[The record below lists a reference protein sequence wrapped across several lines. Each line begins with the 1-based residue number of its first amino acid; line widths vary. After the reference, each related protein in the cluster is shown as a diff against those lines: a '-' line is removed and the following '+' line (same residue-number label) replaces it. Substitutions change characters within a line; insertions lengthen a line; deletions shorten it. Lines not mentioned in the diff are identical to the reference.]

1 MTEAAMAR
9 PTEFDRDK
17 VLDRATRLFWER
29 GFGGTS
35 ISDLEAA
42 MGIGRTSI
50 YAAFGAKEDLFMAAI
65 DHYDAT
71 YSIKL
76 RKALESGLPVGAAVE
91 AYFEELMIAFSDPDL
106 PLGCLVTNVAVE
118 GDRGTTRMGRRIAA
132 SITRAEDTFYRVLRN
147 AQSDGSIDP
156 RADVRAIGRY
166 LVASTHGLSALAKAL
181 ADINA
186 LRDVVAVILA
196 SLDGMFAGK
205 TAPANVN
212 RRSSGG
218 PARSA

>member
-1 MTEAAMAR
+1 MAR
-9 PTEFDRDK
+9 PREFDREK

-50 YAAFGAKEDLFMAAI
+50 YASFGAKEDLFMAAI

-71 YSIKL
+71 YSIRL
-76 RKALESGLPVGAAVE
+76 RQALQSGLPVRAAI
-91 AYFEELMIAFSDPDL
+91 ALYFDELLKAFHDPDL

-132 SITRAEDTFYRVLRN
+132 SITRAEDTFYRVLRD
-147 AQSDGSIDP
+147 AQIAGEIDN
-156 RADVRAIGRY
+156 RADARAIARY
-166 LVASTHGLSALAKAL
+166 LVASTHGLSAMAKAV
-181 ADINA
+181 ADTTM
-186 LRDVVAVILA
+186 LRDVVNVVLA
-196 SLDGMFAGK
+196 SADELLAGK
-205 TAPANVN
+205 PPANAN
-212 RRSSGG
+212 A
-218 PARSA
+218 PQARATA

>member
-1 MTEAAMAR
+1 MAR
-9 PTEFDRDK
+9 PKEFERDK

-29 GFGGTS
+29 GFAGAS

-50 YAAFGAKEDLFMAAI
+50 YASFGAKEDLFMAAI

-76 RKALESGLPVGAAVE
+76 RNALNSGLPVRQAIAL
-91 AYFEELMIAFSDPDL
+91 YFDELMIAFADPDL

-132 SITRAEDTFYRVLRN
+132 SITRAEDTFYRLLRD
-147 AQSDGSIDP
+147 AQMSGDIDS
-156 RADVRAIGRY
+156 RADARAISRY
-166 LVASTHGLSALAKAL
+166 LVMSTHGLSALAKAIS
-181 ADINA
+181 DVNA
-186 LRDVVAVILA
+186 LREVVGVILG
-196 SLDGMFAGK
+196 SVDDMFAGK
-205 TAPANVN
+205 SHPANAN
-212 RRSSGG
+212 E
-218 PARSA
+218 PATAALARSR

>member
-1 MTEAAMAR
+1 MAR
-9 PTEFDRDK
+9 PKEFDREK

-35 ISDLEAA
+35 ISHLEAA
-42 MGIGRTSI
+42 MGLGRTSI

-76 RKALESGLPVGAAVE
+76 RNALNSGLPVRAAIE
-91 AYFEELMIAFSDPDL
+91 RYFEELMIAFSDPDL

-132 SITRAEDTFYRVLRN
+132 SITRAEDTFYRVLRQ
-147 AQSDGSIDP
+147 AQVEGAIDA

-166 LVASTHGLSALAKAL
+166 LVASTHGLSALAKAIS
-181 ADINA
+181 DINA
-186 LRDVVAVILA
+186 LRDVVAVILD
-196 SLDGMFAGK
+196 SVDDMFAG
-205 TAPANVN
+205 
-212 RRSSGG
+212 
-218 PARSA
+218 RSAANANKPKARQPAIG

>member
-1 MTEAAMAR
+1 MAR
-9 PTEFDRDK
+9 PKEFDHGK

-29 GFGGTS
+29 GFAGTS

-76 RKALESGLPVGAAVE
+76 RNALTSGLPVRAAIE
-91 AYFEELMIAFSDPDL
+91 LYFEELLKAFADPDL

-132 SITRAEDTFYRVLRN
+132 SITRAEDTFYRVLRQ
-147 AQSDGSIDP
+147 AQAEGAVGP
-156 RADVRAIGRY
+156 RADVRAVSRY
-166 LVASTHGLSALAKAL
+166 LVASTHGLSALAKAIS
-181 ADINA
+181 DINA
-186 LRDVVAVILA
+186 LRDVVGVILA
-196 SLDGMFAGK
+196 SLDDMLTGDR
-205 TAPANVN
+205 PANLNQPGALV
-212 RRSSGG
+212 SGLV
-218 PARSA
+218 

>member
-1 MTEAAMAR
+1 MAR
-9 PTEFDRDK
+9 PKEFDRAR

-29 GFGGTS
+29 GFAGAS

-71 YSIKL
+71 YSVKL
-76 RKALESGLPVGAAVE
+76 RNALTSGLPVRE
-91 AYFEELMIAFSDPDL
+91 AIRLYFDELLKAFADPDL

-132 SITRAEDTFYRVLRN
+132 SITRAEDTFYRVLRE
-147 AQSDGSIDP
+147 AQVAGAIDP
-156 RADVRAIGRY
+156 RADARAIARY
-166 LVASTHGLSALAKAL
+166 LVASTHGLSAMAKAIS
-181 ADINA
+181 DIGGM
-186 LRDVVAVILA
+186 RDVVSVILA
-196 SLDGMFAGK
+196 STEDLLTGRQ
-205 TAPANVN
+205 PANAN
-212 RRSSGG
+212 RQATAAG
-218 PARSA
+218 

>member
-1 MTEAAMAR
+1 LAR
-9 PTEFDRDK
+9 PKEFDREK

-76 RKALESGLPVGAAVE
+76 RNALNSGLPVRQAIE
-91 AYFEELMIAFSDPDL
+91 RYFEELMIAFGDPDL

-132 SITRAEDTFYRVLRN
+132 SITRAEDTFYRVLRQ
-147 AQSDGSIDP
+147 AQVEGAIDP
-156 RADVRAIGRY
+156 RTDVRAIGRY
-166 LVASTHGLSALAKAL
+166 LVASTHGLSALAKATS
-181 ADINA
+181 DIYA
-186 LRDVVAVILA
+186 LRDVVAVIL
-196 SLDGMFAGK
+196 SSVDDMFAGNNAANANAPK
-205 TAPANVN
+205 APA
-212 RRSSGG
+212 
-218 PARSA
+218 ATA

>member
-1 MTEAAMAR
+1 MAR
-9 PTEFDRDK
+9 PKEFDRNK

-76 RKALESGLPVGAAVE
+76 RNALNSGLPVRQAIVL
-91 AYFEELMIAFSDPDL
+91 YFDELMTAFSDPDL

-132 SITRAEDTFYRVLRN
+132 SITRAEDTFYRRC
-147 AQSDGSIDP
+147 AP
-156 RADVRAIGRY
+156 RRSRATSTRAPTPGRSR
-166 LVASTHGLSALAKAL
+166 ASWSPTRTGCRRWPRRWPILP
-181 ADINA
+181 A
-186 LRDVVAVILA
+186 LRDVVGVILKSVDDMLGGDA
-196 SLDGMFAGK
+196 ANANL
-205 TAPANVN
+205 PAE
-212 RRSSGG
+212 SI
-218 PARSA
+218 ARSA

>member
-1 MTEAAMAR
+1 MAR
-9 PTEFDRDK
+9 PKEFERDK

-29 GFGGTS
+29 GFAGAS

-50 YAAFGAKEDLFMAAI
+50 YASFGAKEDLFMAAI

-76 RKALESGLPVGAAVE
+76 RNALNSGLPVRQAIAL
-91 AYFEELMIAFSDPDL
+91 YFEELMIAFADPDL

-132 SITRAEDTFYRVLRN
+132 SITRAEDTFYRLLRD
-147 AQSDGSIDP
+147 AQMSGDIDS
-156 RADVRAIGRY
+156 RADARAISRY
-166 LVASTHGLSALAKAL
+166 LVMSTHGLSALAKAIS
-181 ADINA
+181 DVNA
-186 LRDVVAVILA
+186 LREVVGVILG
-196 SLDGMFAGK
+196 SVDDMFAGK
-205 TAPANVN
+205 SHPANAN
-212 RRSSGG
+212 E
-218 PARSA
+218 PATAALARSR

>member
-1 MTEAAMAR
+1 MAR
-9 PTEFDRDK
+9 PKEFERDK

-29 GFGGTS
+29 GFAGAS

-50 YAAFGAKEDLFMAAI
+50 YASFGAKEDLFMAAI

-76 RKALESGLPVGAAVE
+76 RNALNSGLPVRQAIAL
-91 AYFEELMIAFSDPDL
+91 YFEELMIAFADPDL

-132 SITRAEDTFYRVLRN
+132 SITRAEDTFYRLLRD
-147 AQSDGSIDP
+147 AQMGGDIDP
-156 RADVRAIGRY
+156 RADARAISRY
-166 LVASTHGLSALAKAL
+166 LVMSTHGLSALAKAIS
-181 ADINA
+181 DVNA
-186 LRDVVAVILA
+186 LREVVGVILG
-196 SLDGMFAGK
+196 SVDDMFAGK
-205 TAPANVN
+205 SHPANAN
-212 RRSSGG
+212 E
-218 PARSA
+218 PATAALARSR

>member
-1 MTEAAMAR
+1 MAR
-9 PTEFDRDK
+9 PKEFDREN

-29 GFGGTS
+29 GFAGTS

-50 YAAFGAKEDLFMAAI
+50 YAAFGSKEDLFMAAI

-76 RKALESGLPVGAAVE
+76 RNALTSGLPPRQAIAL
-91 AYFEELMIAFSDPDL
+91 YFDELLKAFDDADL
-106 PLGCLVTNVAVE
+106 PLGCLVTNAAVE

-132 SITRAEDTFYRVLRN
+132 SITRAEDTFYRVLRQ
-147 AQSDGSIDP
+147 AQVDGTIDG

-166 LVASTHGLSALAKAL
+166 LVANTHGLSALAKAVS
-181 ADINA
+181 DIGA
-186 LRDVVAVILA
+186 LRDIVGVILA
-196 SLDGMFAGK
+196 SVDDMLAGRR
-205 TAPANVN
+205 PANTN
-212 RRSSGG
+212 AKQPISSAG
-218 PARSA
+218 

>member
-1 MTEAAMAR
+1 MAR
-9 PTEFDRDK
+9 PKEFDRDK

-76 RKALESGLPVGAAVE
+76 RNALTSGLPVRQAIVL
-91 AYFEELMIAFSDPDL
+91 YFDELM
-106 PLGCLVTNVAVE
+106 
-118 GDRGTTRMGRRIAA
+118 RRFPIRTCRSAA
-132 SITRAEDTFYRVLRN
+132 SSPTSRSKATAARRGWAGASPPRSPGPKTR
-147 AQSDGSIDP
+147 
-156 RADVRAIGRY
+156 
-166 LVASTHGLSALAKAL
+166 STAC
-181 ADINA
+181 
-186 LRDVVAVILA
+186 
-196 SLDGMFAGK
+196 
-205 TAPANVN
+205 
-212 RRSSGG
+212 
-218 PARSA
+218 

>member
-1 MTEAAMAR
+1 MAR
-9 PTEFDRDK
+9 PKEFDRER

-29 GFGGTS
+29 GFAGTS

-71 YSIKL
+71 YSVKL
-76 RKALESGLPVGAAVE
+76 RNALNAGLPVRQAVVL
-91 AYFEELMIAFSDPDL
+91 YFDELLSAFSDPDL

-132 SITRAEDTFYRVLRN
+132 SITRAEDTFYRVLRA
-147 AQSDGSIDP
+147 AQVEGAIDP
-156 RADVRAIGRY
+156 RADVRAIGRF
-166 LVASTHGLSALAKAL
+166 LVASTHGLSALAKAVS
-181 ADINA
+181 DIGA
-186 LRDVVAVILA
+186 LRDIVGVILA
-196 SLDGMFAGK
+196 SVDELLAGK
-205 TAPANVN
+205 GAANTNRLAGRPAL
-212 RRSSGG
+212 G
-218 PARSA
+218 

>member
-1 MTEAAMAR
+1 MAR
-9 PTEFDRDK
+9 PKEFHREK

-50 YAAFGAKEDLFMAAI
+50 YAAFGAKQDLFMAAI

-76 RKALESGLPVGAAVE
+76 RNALNCGLPIRQAIVL
-91 AYFEELMIAFSDPDL
+91 YFDELLQAFSDPDL

-132 SITRAEDTFYRVLRN
+132 SITRAEDTFYHVLRA
-147 AQSDGSIDP
+147 AQVEGAVDP
-156 RADVRAIGRY
+156 RADARAIARF
-166 LVASTHGLSALAKAL
+166 LVVNTHGLSALAKAV
-181 ADINA
+181 ADVSA
-186 LRDVVAVILA
+186 LRDVVGVVLTSVDGMLSGA
-196 SLDGMFAGK
+196 SLAANTNRTVATPPK
-205 TAPANVN
+205 RTA
-212 RRSSGG
+212 RQIS
-218 PARSA
+218 

>member
-1 MTEAAMAR
+1 MHYNGPELSLPPDRWASAEESGAAGSSA
-9 PTEFDRDK
+9 
-17 VLDRATRLFWER
+17 
-29 GFGGTS
+29 GFAGAS

-76 RKALESGLPVGAAVE
+76 RDALTSGLPLRE
-91 AYFEELMIAFSDPDL
+91 AIGLYFEELMTAFSDPDL

-132 SITRAEDTFYRVLRN
+132 SITRTEDTFYRTLR
-147 AQSDGSIDP
+147 AEQVEGSIDP
-156 RADVRAIGRY
+156 RADVRAISRF
-166 LVASTHGLSALAKAL
+166 LVSNTHGLSALAKAV
-181 ADINA
+181 ADVSA
-186 LRDVVAVILA
+186 LRDVVGVILN
-196 SLDGMFAGK
+196 SVDLMLAGK
-205 TAPANVN
+205 AANAN
-212 RRSSGG
+212 LPSKRTRRS
-218 PARSA
+218 A

>member
-1 MTEAAMAR
+1 MAR
-9 PTEFDRDK
+9 PKEFDRTE

-76 RKALESGLPVGAAVE
+76 RNALTAGLPVRQAIDL
-91 AYFEELMIAFSDPDL
+91 YFEELLKAFSDPDL

-132 SITRAEDTFYRVLRN
+132 SITRAEDTFYRLLRN
-147 AQSDGSIDP
+147 AQADGAIDP
-156 RADVRAIGRY
+156 RADVRAISRF
-166 LVASTHGLSALAKAL
+166 LVASTHGLSALAKAV
-181 ADINA
+181 ADITA
-186 LRDVVAVILA
+186 LRDVVGVIGRSVDDML
-196 SLDGMFAGK
+196 GGG
-205 TAPANVN
+205 APANLN
-212 RRSSGG
+212 Q
-218 PARSA
+218 PAALMTRPA

>member
-1 MTEAAMAR
+1 MAR
-9 PTEFDRDK
+9 PKEFDHGK

-71 YSIKL
+71 YSVKL
-76 RKALESGLPVGAAVE
+76 RNALTSGLPLRAAIDL
-91 AYFEELMIAFSDPDL
+91 YFEELLKAFGDPDL

-132 SITRAEDTFYRVLRN
+132 SITRAEDTFYRVLRE
-147 AQSDGSIDP
+147 AQIEGAIGP
-156 RADVRAIGRY
+156 RADVRAIARY
-166 LVASTHGLSALAKAL
+166 LVASTHGLSAIAKAL
-181 ADINA
+181 SDINA
-186 LRDVVAVILA
+186 LRDVVGVILS
-196 SLDGMFAGK
+196 SLDEMFAGNS
-205 TAPANVN
+205 PANTNV
-212 RRSSGG
+212 RVQGREAVVQ
-218 PARSA
+218 P

>member
-1 MTEAAMAR
+1 MAR
-9 PTEFDRDK
+9 PKEFEREK

-76 RKALESGLPVGAAVE
+76 RNALNAGLPVRQAIE
-91 AYFEELMIAFSDPDL
+91 RYFEELMIAFGDPDL

-132 SITRAEDTFYRVLRN
+132 SITRAEDTFYRVLRQ
-147 AQSDGSIDP
+147 AQVEGAIDS

-166 LVASTHGLSALAKAL
+166 LVASTHGLSALAKATS
-181 ADINA
+181 DINA
-186 LRDVVAVILA
+186 LRDVVTVILT
-196 SLDGMFAGK
+196 SVDTMFAGGGAANANK
-205 TAPANVN
+205 RPAATA
-212 RRSSGG
+212 
-218 PARSA
+218 

>member
-1 MTEAAMAR
+1 MAR
-9 PTEFDRDK
+9 PTEFDRTE

-29 GFGGTS
+29 GFAGAS

-76 RKALESGLPVGAAVE
+76 RNALTAGLPVRE
-91 AYFEELMIAFSDPDL
+91 AIGLYFEELMTAFSDPEL

-118 GDRGTTRMGRRIAA
+118 GDRGTTRMGRRIAT
-132 SITRAEDTFYRVLRN
+132 SITRTEDTFYRMLRA
-147 AQSDGSIDP
+147 AQVAGAIDP
-156 RADVRAIGRY
+156 RADVRAISRFM
-166 LVASTHGLSALAKAL
+166 VANTHGLSALAKAV
-181 ADINA
+181 ADMAA
-186 LRDVVAVILA
+186 LRDIVGVILTTVDQMLA
-196 SLDGMFAGK
+196 AK
-205 TAPANVN
+205 AANAN
-212 RRSSGG
+212 LPSKRRSR
-218 PARSA
+218 AL

>member
-1 MTEAAMAR
+1 MAR
-9 PTEFDRDK
+9 PTEFDRTE

-50 YAAFGAKEDLFMAAI
+50 YAAFGAKEDLFMAAV

-71 YSIKL
+71 YSVKL
-76 RKALESGLPVGAAVE
+76 RNALTSGLPVRQAIE
-91 AYFEELMIAFSDPDL
+91 LYFEELLKAFSDPDL

-132 SITRAEDTFYRVLRN
+132 SITRAEDTFYRTLRA
-147 AQSDGSIDP
+147 AQVEGAVDP
-156 RADVRAIGRY
+156 RADARSIARF
-166 LVASTHGLSALAKAL
+166 LVASTHGLSALAKAV
-181 ADINA
+181 ADIAA
-186 LRDVVAVILA
+186 LRDVVGVILRSVDDMLTGDTA
-196 SLDGMFAGK
+196 AANINDKAAELRAAG
-205 TAPANVN
+205 
-212 RRSSGG
+212 
-218 PARSA
+218 

>member
-1 MTEAAMAR
+1 MAR
-9 PTEFDRDK
+9 PKEFDREK

-76 RKALESGLPVGAAVE
+76 RSALNSGLPVRQAIDR
-91 AYFEELMIAFSDPDL
+91 YFEELMIAFSDPDL

-132 SITRAEDTFYRVLRN
+132 SITRAEDTFYRVLRH
-147 AQSDGSIDP
+147 AQVEGAIDP

-166 LVASTHGLSALAKAL
+166 LVAATHGLSALAKATS
-181 ADINA
+181 DINA

-196 SLDGMFAGK
+196 SVDGMFAGSNAANANDSK
-205 TAPANVN
+205 VLSPAL
-212 RRSSGG
+212 GQ
-218 PARSA
+218 

>member
-1 MTEAAMAR
+1 MAR
-9 PTEFDRDK
+9 PREFDHDR

-50 YAAFGAKEDLFMAAI
+50 YASFGAKEDLFMAAI

-71 YSIKL
+71 YSVKL
-76 RKALESGLPVGAAVE
+76 RNALNSGLPVRAAIKL
-91 AYFEELMIAFSDPDL
+91 YFDELMIAFSDPDL

-132 SITRAEDTFYRVLRN
+132 SISRAEDTFYRVLRE
-147 AQSDGSIDP
+147 AQVAGDIDARADP
-156 RADVRAIGRY
+156 RAIARY
-166 LVASTHGLSALAKAL
+166 LVASTHGLSALAKAVS
-181 ADINA
+181 DINA
-186 LRDVVAVILA
+186 LGDVMGVIIA
-196 SLDGMFAGK
+196 SVEDMFAGK
-205 TAPANVN
+205 GQPANAN
-212 RRSSGG
+212 ARRGKAEAG
-218 PARSA
+218 

>member
-1 MTEAAMAR
+1 MAR
-9 PTEFDRDK
+9 PTEFNRTE

-29 GFGGTS
+29 GFAGAS

-76 RKALESGLPVGAAVE
+76 RNALTSGLPVRE
-91 AYFEELMIAFSDPDL
+91 AIGLYFEELMTAFSDPDL

-132 SITRAEDTFYRVLRN
+132 SITRAEDTFYRMLRA
-147 AQSDGSIDP
+147 AQVEGAIDP
-156 RADVRAIGRY
+156 RADVRAISRF
-166 LVASTHGLSALAKAL
+166 LVTNTHGLSALAKAV
-181 ADINA
+181 ADVAA
-186 LRDVVAVILA
+186 LRDVVGVILTTVDQM
-196 SLDGMFAGK
+196 LAGK
-205 TAPANVN
+205 AANANLPAK
-212 RRSSGG
+212 RWSRGG
-218 PARSA
+218 

>member
-1 MTEAAMAR
+1 MAR
-9 PTEFDRDK
+9 PTEFDRTE

-42 MGIGRTSI
+42 TGIGRTSI

-71 YSIKL
+71 YSVKL
-76 RKALESGLPVGAAVE
+76 RNALTSGAPVRQAIAH
-91 AYFEELMIAFSDPDL
+91 YFEELLEAFADPDL

-132 SITRAEDTFYRVLRN
+132 SITRAEDTFYKALRT
-147 AQSDGSIDP
+147 AQIDGEIDP
-156 RADVRAIGRY
+156 RADARSIARF
-166 LVASTHGLSALAKAL
+166 LVTNTHGLSALAKAVS
-181 ADINA
+181 DIGA
-186 LRDVVAVILA
+186 LRDVVGVVLKSVDAMLAGEQAAANSNRNGAVQAIA
-196 SLDGMFAGK
+196 
-205 TAPANVN
+205 
-212 RRSSGG
+212 
-218 PARSA
+218 

>member
-1 MTEAAMAR
+1 MAR
-9 PTEFDRDK
+9 PKEFDRNK

-76 RKALESGLPVGAAVE
+76 RNALNSGLPVRQAIVG
-91 AYFEELMIAFSDPDL
+91 YFDELMAAFSDPEL

-132 SITRAEDTFYRVLRN
+132 SITRARRHVLSR
-147 AQSDGSIDP
+147 AARRAGRGS
-156 RADVRAIGRY
+156 G
-166 LVASTHGLSALAKAL
+166 
-181 ADINA
+181 
-186 LRDVVAVILA
+186 
-196 SLDGMFAGK
+196 
-205 TAPANVN
+205 
-212 RRSSGG
+212 
-218 PARSA
+218 RSARRRPGDRPLSRCQHAWAVGAGQGGR

>member
-1 MTEAAMAR
+1 MAR
-9 PTEFDRDK
+9 PKEFDRLQ

-29 GFGGTS
+29 GFAGTS

-42 MGIGRTSI
+42 MGIGRTSL

-76 RKALESGLPVGAAVE
+76 RNALTSGSPVRE
-91 AYFEELMIAFSDPDL
+91 AIARYFEELMIAFADPDL

-132 SITRAEDTFYRVLRN
+132 SITRAEDTFYRVLRQ
-147 AQSDGSIDP
+147 AQLDGSIDA
-156 RADVRAIGRY
+156 RADARAISRY
-166 LVASTHGLSALAKAL
+166 LVVSTHGLSALAKAI
-181 ADINA
+181 ADVGA
-186 LRDVVAVILA
+186 LRDVVTVILA
-196 SLDGMFAGK
+196 SVDDMFAGG
-205 TAPANVN
+205 APANSN
-212 RRSSGG
+212 RASKSVR
-218 PARSA
+218 AN

>member
-1 MTEAAMAR
+1 MAR
-9 PTEFDRDK
+9 PTEFDRNK

-76 RKALESGLPVGAAVE
+76 R
-91 AYFEELMIAFSDPDL
+91 
-106 PLGCLVTNVAVE
+106 
-118 GDRGTTRMGRRIAA
+118 
-132 SITRAEDTFYRVLRN
+132 
-147 AQSDGSIDP
+147 
-156 RADVRAIGRY
+156 
-166 LVASTHGLSALAKAL
+166 
-181 ADINA
+181 NA
-186 LRDVVAVILA
+186 LD
-196 SLDGMFAGK
+196 FA
-205 TAPANVN
+205 ACRCA
-212 RRSSGG
+212 RRSS
-218 PARSA
+218 SISTSC

>member
-1 MTEAAMAR
+1 MAR
-9 PTEFDRDK
+9 PKEFDREK

-29 GFGGTS
+29 GFSGTS

-50 YAAFGAKEDLFMAAI
+50 YAAFGAKEDLFIAAI

-76 RKALESGLPVGAAVE
+76 RNALTSELPVRDAIALH
-91 AYFEELMIAFSDPDL
+91 FDELLKAFDDPDL

-132 SITRAEDTFYRVLRN
+132 SITRAEDTFYRVLRT
-147 AQSDGSIDP
+147 AQVDGEID
-156 RADVRAIGRY
+156 RGADVRAISRY
-166 LVASTHGLSALAKAL
+166 LVASGHGLSALAKAIS
-181 ADINA
+181 DIGA
-186 LRDVVAVILA
+186 LRDIVNVILT
-196 SLDGMFAGK
+196 SVGDMLEGRR
-205 TAPANVN
+205 PANANLPRAV
-212 RRSSGG
+212 
-218 PARSA
+218 AR

>member
-1 MTEAAMAR
+1 MAR
-9 PTEFDRDK
+9 PKEFDRDK

-71 YSIKL
+71 YSVKL
-76 RKALESGLPVGAAVE
+76 RNALNSGLPVRHAIV
-91 AYFEELMIAFSDPDL
+91 AYFDELMQAFSDPEL

-132 SITRAEDTFYRVLRN
+132 SITRAEDTFYRVLRA
-147 AQSDGSIDP
+147 AQVEGKVDA
-156 RADVRAIGRY
+156 RADARAIARF
-166 LVASTHGLSALAKAL
+166 LVTSTHGLSALAKAV
-181 ADINA
+181 ADIAA
-186 LRDVVAVILA
+186 LRDVVGVILK
-196 SLDGMFAGK
+196 SVDDMLGSE
-205 TAPANVN
+205 APANRNVPVGVSKSA
-212 RRSSGG
+212 RRS
-218 PARSA
+218 R

>member
-1 MTEAAMAR
+1 MAR
-9 PTEFDRDK
+9 PTEFDRTE

-29 GFGGTS
+29 GFAGTS

-50 YAAFGAKEDLFMAAI
+50 YAAFGAKEDLFMAAV

-76 RKALESGLPVGAAVE
+76 RNALTSGLPVGE
-91 AYFEELMIAFSDPDL
+91 AIELYFEELLKAFSDPDL

-132 SITRAEDTFYRVLRN
+132 SITRAEDTFYKALRG
-147 AQSDGSIDP
+147 AQVEGAIDP
-156 RADVRAIGRY
+156 RADARSIARF
-166 LVASTHGLSALAKAL
+166 LVASTHGLSALAKAV
-181 ADINA
+181 ADISA
-186 LRDVVAVILA
+186 LRDVVGVILR
-196 SLDGMFAGK
+196 SVGDMLAGE
-205 TAPANVN
+205 TAAANVN
-212 RRSSGG
+212 EKTAELRAAG
-218 PARSA
+218 

>member
-1 MTEAAMAR
+1 MAR
-9 PTEFDRDK
+9 PKEFDRTE

-29 GFGGTS
+29 GFAGAS

-76 RKALESGLPVGAAVE
+76 RNALTSGLSVRRAIE
-91 AYFEELMIAFSDPDL
+91 LYFEELLKAFSDPDL

-132 SITRAEDTFYRVLRN
+132 SITRAEDTFYKVLRA
-147 AQSDGSIDP
+147 AQVDGQVDP
-156 RADVRAIGRY
+156 RADVRSVSRF
-166 LVASTHGLSALAKAL
+166 LVMNTHGLSALAKAVS
-181 ADINA
+181 DIAA
-186 LRDVVAVILA
+186 LRDVVGIILRSVDELLLSGA
-196 SLDGMFAGK
+196 
-205 TAPANVN
+205 TPANVN
-212 RRSSGG
+212 LPTGEV
-218 PARSA
+218 ARTA

>member
-1 MTEAAMAR
+1 MAR
-9 PTEFDRDK
+9 PTEFDRTE

-76 RKALESGLPVGAAVE
+76 RNALTSGLPVRQAIE
-91 AYFEELMIAFSDPDL
+91 LYFEELLKAFSDPDL

-132 SITRAEDTFYRVLRN
+132 SITRTEDTFYKVLRS
-147 AQSDGSIDP
+147 AQVEGAIDP
-156 RADVRAIGRY
+156 RADVRSISRF
-166 LVASTHGLSALAKAL
+166 LVANTHGLSALAKAV
-181 ADINA
+181 ADISA
-186 LRDVVAVILA
+186 LRDVVGVILKTVDDM
-196 SLDGMFAGK
+196 LAGEA
-205 TAPANVN
+205 APANLN
-212 RRSSGG
+212 L
-218 PARSA
+218 PAGKSRSA